1 MSKLQWCTTS
11 ASRLSELLTQA
22 KLDKSAAI
30 GNSTMY
36 QIIHEGREM
45 LAIALPD
52 GQVIVIDIVDQLN
65 AKRRR
70 ADPER
75 E

>member
-1 MSKLQWCTTS
+1 MSKLQWRVAS
-11 ASRLSELLTQA
+11 ASQLSELLTQA

-36 QIIHEGREM
+36 QIMHEGREM
-45 LAIALPD
+45 LAIALPE
-52 GQVIVIDIVDQLN
+52 GQVIVIDIVDQVN

-70 ADPER
+70 ADPE
-75 E
+75 